1 MTTFFFNFIS
11 KLEHFKYPYYCG
23 LQERRQFV
31 CFLFTTFVEL
41 FYIPANILGL
51 NDYHHSTI
59 FDTYNWFHLIFIIIL
74 QILFWTNTLST
85 KASVYIFF
93 TAIAIKLSAES
104 LYELST
110 TGVYGIHILGNLN
123 IILILASVAIAVR
136 LSKLAI
142 TIITILTLSLTIFC
156 ITSPLHHI
164 LRAMRIF
171 FVGYMFILYII
182 IFDSKNATKG
192 LRMPNR
198 ITKEE
203 QSAIDMLIN
212 LNKSDK
218 EKVYSLLSRLSST
231 HQEELL
237 NNIKDYY
244 HQQYIETINLLS
256 ICPSLTPSEVEICK
270 LILIGKS
277 LKEICFTLHKTP
289 SNITSQRTHIRK
301 KLNLVK
307 QDDLRTSLMVLLN
320 KAKDSKDKT

>member
-104 LYELST
+104 LYELSI
-110 TGVYGIHILGNLN
+110 TGVYDIHILGNLN

-164 LRAMRIF
+164 LRVMRIF
-171 FVGYMFILYII
+171 FVGYMFILYIV

-301 KLNLVK
+301 KLNLAK

-320 KAKDSKDKT
+320 KAKDSTDKT

>member
-59 FDTYNWFHLIFIIIL
+59 FDAYNWFHLIFIIIL
-74 QILFWTNTLST
+74 QIFFWTNTLST

-320 KAKDSKDKT
+320 KAKDLTDKT

>member
-59 FDTYNWFHLIFIIIL
+59 FDAYNWFHLIFIIIL
-74 QILFWTNTLST
+74 QIFFWTNTLST

-142 TIITILTLSLTIFC
+142 TIITILTLSLTSFC

-320 KAKDSKDKT
+320 KAKDSTDKT

>member
-1 MTTFFFNFIS
+1 MATFFFTFIS
-11 KLEHFKYPYYCG
+11 RLEHIKFPYYCG

-51 NDYHHSTI
+51 NDYHHSLI
-59 FDTYNWFHLIFIIIL
+59 FDAYNWLHLFFVIIL

-85 KASVYIFF
+85 KASIYTFF

-104 LYELST
+104 LYELFT
-110 TGVYGIHILGNLN
+110 TGVYGVHILGNFT

-142 TIITILTLSLTIFC
+142 IIMTILTLGLAIFC
-156 ITSPLHHI
+156 IASPLHHI
-164 LRAMRIF
+164 LRVMRIF
-171 FVGYMFILYII
+171 FVGYMFILYVIA
-182 IFDSKNATKG
+182 FDSKNATKG

-212 LNKSDK
+212 LNESDK

-231 HQEELL
+231 QQEELL

-244 HQQYIETINLLS
+244 HQQYIETVNLLS

-277 LKEICFTLHKTP
+277 LKEICFSLHKTP

-320 KAKDSKDKT
+320 KAKDSTDKT

>member
-74 QILFWTNTLST
+74 QIFFWTNTLST

-301 KLNLVK
+301 KLNLAK
-307 QDDLRTSLMVLLN
+307 QDDLRTSLMILLN

>member
-1 MTTFFFNFIS
+1 MITFFFNFIS

-59 FDTYNWFHLIFIIIL
+59 FDAYNWFHLIFIFIL
-74 QILFWTNTLST
+74 QIFFWTNTLST

-320 KAKDSKDKT
+320 KAKDSTDKT

>member
-1 MTTFFFNFIS
+1 MITFFFYFIS
-11 KLEHFKYPYYCG
+11 KLEHFKYPCYCG

-74 QILFWTNTLST
+74 QIFFWTNTLST

-244 HQQYIETINLLS
+244 HQQYIETVNLLS

-301 KLNLVK
+301 KLNLAK
-307 QDDLRTSLMVLLN
+307 QDDLRTSLMILLN
-320 KAKDSKDKT
+320 KAKDSTDKT

>member
-11 KLEHFKYPYYCG
+11 RLEHFKFPYYCG

-59 FDTYNWFHLIFIIIL
+59 FDAYNWLHLIFVIIL

-85 KASVYIFF
+85 KASIYTFF
-93 TAIAIKLSAES
+93 IAIAIKLLAES
-104 LYELST
+104 LYELSIA
-110 TGVYGIHILGNLN
+110 GVYGIHIFGNFT

-142 TIITILTLSLTIFC
+142 TITTILTLGLTIFC

-164 LRAMRIF
+164 LRVMRIF
-171 FVGYMFILYII
+171 FVGYMFILYVIA
-182 IFDSKNATKG
+182 FDSKNATKG
-192 LRMPNR
+192 LRLPDR

-212 LNKSDK
+212 LNESDK

-244 HQQYIETINLLS
+244 HQQYIETVNLLS

-277 LKEICFTLHKTP
+277 LKEICFSLHKTP

-320 KAKDSKDKT
+320 KAKDSTDKT

>member
-320 KAKDSKDKT
+320 KAKDSTNKT

>member
-1 MTTFFFNFIS
+1 MATFFFNFIS
-11 KLEHFKYPYYCG
+11 RLEHFKYPYYCG

-51 NDYHHSTI
+51 NDYHHSSI
-59 FDTYNWFHLIFIIIL
+59 FDAYNWFHFIFIIIL

-85 KASVYIFF
+85 KASIYIFF

-142 TIITILTLSLTIFC
+142 TITIILTLGLIIFC

-164 LRAMRIF
+164 LRVMRIF

-256 ICPSLTPSEVEICK
+256 ICPSFTPSEVEICK
-270 LILIGKS
+270 LILMDKS
-277 LKEICFTLHKTP
+277 LKEICSILHKTP

-301 KLNLVK
+301 KLNLTK
-307 QDDLRTSLMVLLN
+307 QDDLRTSLMILVN
-320 KAKDSKDKT
+320 KAKETT

>member
-11 KLEHFKYPYYCG
+11 ELEHFKYPYYCG

-320 KAKDSKDKT
+320 KAKDSTDKT

>member
-59 FDTYNWFHLIFIIIL
+59 FDAYNWFHLIFIIIL
-74 QILFWTNTLST
+74 QILFWTNTIST

-256 ICPSLTPSEVEICK
+256 ICPSLTSSEVEICK

-301 KLNLVK
+301 KLNLAK
-307 QDDLRTSLMVLLN
+307 QNDLRTSLMVLLN
-320 KAKDSKDKT
+320 KAKDSTNKT

>member
-59 FDTYNWFHLIFIIIL
+59 FDAYNWFHLIFIIIL
-74 QILFWTNTLST
+74 QIFFWTNTLST

-156 ITSPLHHI
+156 ITSSLHHI

-320 KAKDSKDKT
+320 KAKDSTDKT

>member
-1 MTTFFFNFIS
+1 M
-11 KLEHFKYPYYCG
+11 
-23 LQERRQFV
+23 
-31 CFLFTTFVEL
+31 
-41 FYIPANILGL
+41 
-51 NDYHHSTI
+51 
-59 FDTYNWFHLIFIIIL
+59 
-74 QILFWTNTLST
+74 
-85 KASVYIFF
+85 
-93 TAIAIKLSAES
+93 
-104 LYELST
+104 
-110 TGVYGIHILGNLN
+110 
-123 IILILASVAIAVR
+123 R

-142 TIITILTLSLTIFC
+142 TITTILTLGLTIFC

-164 LRAMRIF
+164 LRVMRIF
-171 FVGYMFILYII
+171 FVGYMFILYVIA
-182 IFDSKNATKG
+182 FDSKNATKG

-212 LNKSDK
+212 LNESDK

-231 HQEELL
+231 QQEELL

-244 HQQYIETINLLS
+244 HQQYIETVNLLS

-277 LKEICFTLHKTP
+277 LKEICFSLHKTP

-301 KLNLVK
+301 KLNLAK

-320 KAKDSKDKT
+320 KAKDTTDKT

>member
-59 FDTYNWFHLIFIIIL
+59 FDAYNWFHLIFIFIL
-74 QILFWTNTLST
+74 QIFFWTNTLST

-320 KAKDSKDKT
+320 KAKDLTDKT

>member
-1 MTTFFFNFIS
+1 MTFFFNFIS

-59 FDTYNWFHLIFIIIL
+59 FDAYNWFHLIFIIIL

-320 KAKDSKDKT
+320 KAKDSTNKT

>member
-59 FDTYNWFHLIFIIIL
+59 FDAYNWFHLIFIIIL
-74 QILFWTNTLST
+74 QIFFWTNTLST

-320 KAKDSKDKT
+320 KAKDSTNKT

>member
-59 FDTYNWFHLIFIIIL
+59 FDAYNWFHLIFIFIL
-74 QILFWTNTLST
+74 QIFFWTNTLST

-104 LYELST
+104 LYELSI

-244 HQQYIETINLLS
+244 HQ
-256 ICPSLTPSEVEICK
+256 
-270 LILIGKS
+270 
-277 LKEICFTLHKTP
+277 
-289 SNITSQRTHIRK
+289 
-301 KLNLVK
+301 
-307 QDDLRTSLMVLLN
+307 
-320 KAKDSKDKT
+320 

>member
-59 FDTYNWFHLIFIIIL
+59 FDAYNWFHLIFIIIL
-74 QILFWTNTLST
+74 QIFFWTNTLST

-104 LYELST
+104 LYELSI

-244 HQQYIETINLLS
+244 YQQYIETINLLS

-277 LKEICFTLHKTP
+277 LKKICFTLHKTP

-320 KAKDSKDKT
+320 KAKDSTNKT

>member
-1 MTTFFFNFIS
+1 MITFFFNFIS

-59 FDTYNWFHLIFIIIL
+59 FDAYNWFHLIFIIIL
-74 QILFWTNTLST
+74 QILFWTNTIST

-123 IILILASVAIAVR
+123 IILILVSVAIAVR

-142 TIITILTLSLTIFC
+142 TIITILTLSLIIFC

-164 LRAMRIF
+164 LRVMRIF

-277 LKEICFTLHKTP
+277 LKEICFILHKTP

-320 KAKDSKDKT
+320 KAKDSTDKT

>member
-1 MTTFFFNFIS
+1 MITFFFNFIS

-59 FDTYNWFHLIFIIIL
+59 FDAYNWFHLIFIFIL
-74 QILFWTNTLST
+74 QIFSWTNTLST

-320 KAKDSKDKT
+320 KAKDSTDKT

>member
-59 FDTYNWFHLIFIIIL
+59 FDAYNWFHLIFIIIL
-74 QILFWTNTLST
+74 QIFFWTNTLST

-301 KLNLVK
+301 KLNLAK

>member
-59 FDTYNWFHLIFIIIL
+59 FDAYNWLHLIFIIIL

-301 KLNLVK
+301 KLNLAK

>member
-59 FDTYNWFHLIFIIIL
+59 FDAYNWFHLIFIFIL
-74 QILFWTNTLST
+74 QIFFWTNTLST

-104 LYELST
+104 LYELSI

-320 KAKDSKDKT
+320 KAKDLTDKT

>member
-1 MTTFFFNFIS
+1 MTTLFFNFIS
-11 KLEHFKYPYYCG
+11 KLENIKYPYYCG

-59 FDTYNWFHLIFIIIL
+59 FDAYNWLHLIFVIIL

-85 KASVYIFF
+85 KASIYIFF

-104 LYELST
+104 LYELFT
-110 TGVYGIHILGNLN
+110 TGVYGVHILGNFT

-142 TIITILTLSLTIFC
+142 IIMIILTLGLAIFC
-156 ITSPLHHI
+156 IASPLHHI
-164 LRAMRIF
+164 LRVMRVF
-171 FVGYMFILYII
+171 FVGYMFILYVIT
-182 IFDSKNATKG
+182 FDSKNATKG
-192 LRMPNR
+192 LRMPGR

-212 LNKSDK
+212 LNESDK

-231 HQEELL
+231 HREELL

-244 HQQYIETINLLS
+244 HQQYIETVNLLS

-301 KLNLVK
+301 KLNLAK
-307 QDDLRTSLMVLLN
+307 QDDLRTSLIVLLN
-320 KAKDSKDKT
+320 KAKDKE

>member
-59 FDTYNWFHLIFIIIL
+59 FDAYNWFHLIFIIIL
-74 QILFWTNTLST
+74 QIFFWTNTLST

-301 KLNLVK
+301 KLNLAK
-307 QDDLRTSLMVLLN
+307 QNDLRTSLMVLLN
-320 KAKDSKDKT
+320 KAKDLTDKT

>member
-59 FDTYNWFHLIFIIIL
+59 FDAYNWFHLIFIIIL
-74 QILFWTNTLST
+74 QIFFWTNTLST

-104 LYELST
+104 LYELSI

-320 KAKDSKDKT
+320 KAKDSTDKT

>member
-1 MTTFFFNFIS
+1 MTTLFFNFIS
-11 KLEHFKYPYYCG
+11 KLEHIKYPYYCG

-51 NDYHHSTI
+51 NDYHHSII
-59 FDTYNWFHLIFIIIL
+59 FDTYNWLHLIFVIIL
-74 QILFWTNTLST
+74 QILFWTDTLST

-93 TAIAIKLSAES
+93 IAVTVKLSAES
-104 LYELST
+104 LYELFT
-110 TGVYGIHILGNLN
+110 TDTYGIHILGNLS
-123 IILILASVAIAVR
+123 IILILASVAIAIR
-136 LSKLAI
+136 LSKLAVTI
-142 TIITILTLSLTIFC
+142 TTILTLSLIIFC
-156 ITSPLHHI
+156 ITSPIHHI
-164 LRAMRIF
+164 VRVMRVF

-182 IFDSKNATKG
+182 TFDSKNATKG
-192 LRMPNR
+192 LRLSGN

-203 QSAIDMLIN
+203 QVAIDMLIN

-244 HQQYIETINLLS
+244 HQQYIETLNLLS
-256 ICPSLTPSEVEICK
+256 TCPSLTPSEIEICK
-270 LILIGKS
+270 LILMDKS
-277 LKEICFTLHKTP
+277 LKEICSTLHKTP

-301 KLNLVK
+301 KLNLTK
-307 QDDLRTSLMVLLN
+307 QDDLRTSLMILIN
-320 KAKDSKDKT
+320 KTKGTTERT

>member
-59 FDTYNWFHLIFIIIL
+59 FDAYNWLHLIFIIIL

-320 KAKDSKDKT
+320 KAKDSTNKT

>member
-1 MTTFFFNFIS
+1 MITFFFNFIS

-59 FDTYNWFHLIFIIIL
+59 FDAYNWFHLIFIIIL

>member
-1 MTTFFFNFIS
+1 MTIFFFNFIS
-11 KLEHFKYPYYCG
+11 KLKHFKFPYYCG

-31 CFLFTTFVEL
+31 CFLFTSFVEL

-51 NDYHHSTI
+51 NDYHHSSI
-59 FDTYNWFHLIFIIIL
+59 FDAYNWLHLIFVIIL

-85 KASVYIFF
+85 KTSVYTFF

-110 TGVYGIHILGNLN
+110 VGVYGIHILGNFN

-136 LSKLAI
+136 LNKLAI
-142 TIITILTLSLTIFC
+142 TITTILTFGLTIFC

-164 LRAMRIF
+164 LRVMRIF
-171 FVGYMFILYII
+171 FVGYMFILYVIA
-182 IFDSKNATKG
+182 FDSKNATKG
-192 LRMPNR
+192 LRFPDR

-277 LKEICFTLHKTP
+277 LKEICFILHKTS
-289 SNITSQRTHIRK
+289 SNITSQRTHIRR
-301 KLNLVK
+301 KLNLSK
-307 QDDLRTSLMVLLN
+307 QDDLRTSLLMLLN
-320 KAKDSKDKT
+320 NTKIPSTQT

>member
-11 KLEHFKYPYYCG
+11 RLEHFKYPYYCG

-51 NDYHHSTI
+51 NDYHHSSI
-59 FDTYNWFHLIFIIIL
+59 FDAYDWLHLIFVIIL

-85 KASVYIFF
+85 KASIYIFF
-93 TAIAIKLSAES
+93 SAIAIKLSAES

-142 TIITILTLSLTIFC
+142 TITTILTLGLTIFC

-164 LRAMRIF
+164 LRVMRIF
-171 FVGYMFILYII
+171 FVGYMFILYVIA
-182 IFDSKNATKG
+182 FDSKNATKG

-212 LNKSDK
+212 LNESDK
-218 EKVYSLLSRLSST
+218 EKVYSLLSRLSYT

-244 HQQYIETINLLS
+244 HQQYIETVNLLS

-277 LKEICFTLHKTP
+277 LKEICFSLHKTP

-320 KAKDSKDKT
+320 KAKDSTDKT

>member
-1 MTTFFFNFIS
+1 MTTFFFYFIS
-11 KLEHFKYPYYCG
+11 KLEHFKYPCYCG

-31 CFLFTTFVEL
+31 CFLFTSFVEL

-51 NDYHHSTI
+51 NDYHHSII
-59 FDTYNWFHLIFIIIL
+59 FDAYNWLHLFFVIIL

-93 TAIAIKLSAES
+93 TTIAIKLSAES

-110 TGVYGIHILGNLN
+110 TGAYGTHILGNFTIL
-123 IILILASVAIAVR
+123 LILASISIAVR
-136 LSKLAI
+136 LNKLAI
-142 TIITILTLSLTIFC
+142 IITTILTFGLTIFC

-164 LRAMRIF
+164 FRVMRIF

-182 IFDSKNATKG
+182 TFDSKNATKG
-192 LRMPNR
+192 LRLPDN

-203 QSAIDMLIN
+203 QVAIDMLIN

-244 HQQYIETINLLS
+244 HQQYIETLNLLS
-256 ICPSLTPSEVEICK
+256 ICPSLTPSEIEICK
-270 LILIGKS
+270 LILMDKS
-277 LKEICFTLHKTP
+277 LKEICSTLHKTP

-301 KLNLVK
+301 KLNLTK
-307 QDDLRTSLMVLLN
+307 QDNLRTSLMILIN
-320 KAKDSKDKT
+320 KTKGIIEKT

>member
-59 FDTYNWFHLIFIIIL
+59 FDAYNWFHLIFIIIL
-74 QILFWTNTLST
+74 QIFFWTNTLST

-104 LYELST
+104 LYELSI

-244 HQQYIETINLLS
+244 YQQYIETINLLS

-320 KAKDSKDKT
+320 KAKDSTNKT

>member
-59 FDTYNWFHLIFIIIL
+59 FDAYNWFHLIFIIIL
-74 QILFWTNTLST
+74 QILFWTNTIST

-164 LRAMRIF
+164 LRVMRIF
-171 FVGYMFILYII
+171 FVGYIFILYII

-218 EKVYSLLSRLSST
+218 EKIYSLLSRLSST

-320 KAKDSKDKT
+320 KAKDSTNKT

>member
-59 FDTYNWFHLIFIIIL
+59 FDAYNWFHLIFIIIL
-74 QILFWTNTLST
+74 QIFFWTNTLST

-164 LRAMRIF
+164 LRVMRIF

-320 KAKDSKDKT
+320 KAKDSTNKT

>member
-1 MTTFFFNFIS
+1 MTTLFFNFIS
-11 KLEHFKYPYYCG
+11 KLENIKYPYYCG

-51 NDYHHSTI
+51 NDYHHSLI
-59 FDTYNWFHLIFIIIL
+59 FDAYNWLHLFFVIIL

-85 KASVYIFF
+85 KASIYTFF

-104 LYELST
+104 LYELFT
-110 TGVYGIHILGNLN
+110 TGVYGVHILGNFT

-142 TIITILTLSLTIFC
+142 IIMTILTLGLAIFC
-156 ITSPLHHI
+156 IASPLHHI
-164 LRAMRIF
+164 LRVMRVF
-171 FVGYMFILYII
+171 FVGYMFILYVIT
-182 IFDSKNATKG
+182 FDSKNATKG

-212 LNKSDK
+212 LNESDK
-218 EKVYSLLSRLSST
+218 EKVYSLLSRLSSI

-244 HQQYIETINLLS
+244 HQQYIETVNLLS

-301 KLNLVK
+301 KLNLAK
-307 QDDLRTSLMVLLN
+307 QDDLRTSLMILLN
-320 KAKDSKDKT
+320 KAKDKE

>member
-1 MTTFFFNFIS
+1 MTTLFFNFIS
-11 KLEHFKYPYYCG
+11 KLENIKYPYYCG

-59 FDTYNWFHLIFIIIL
+59 FDAYNWLHLFFVIIL

-85 KASVYIFF
+85 KASIYIFF
-93 TAIAIKLSAES
+93 IAIAIKLSAES

-110 TGVYGIHILGNLN
+110 EGAYGTHILGNFT

-142 TIITILTLSLTIFC
+142 TITTILTIGLTIFC

-164 LRAMRIF
+164 LRVMRIF
-171 FVGYMFILYII
+171 FVGYMFILYVIA
-182 IFDSKNATKG
+182 FDSKNATKG

-212 LNKSDK
+212 LNESDK

-231 HQEELL
+231 QQEELL

-244 HQQYIETINLLS
+244 HQQYIETVNLLS

-277 LKEICFTLHKTP
+277 LKEICFSLHKTP

-301 KLNLVK
+301 KLNLAK
-307 QDDLRTSLMVLLN
+307 QDDLRTSLIVLLN
-320 KAKDSKDKT
+320 KVKDATDKT